1 MTADGLLT
9 FVFAG
14 AVVAIA
20 LAVLRETARQ
30 TRGTFGRAY
39 WKIVADAV
47 GESARRT
54 QLLSRIV
61 EMREAR
67 IGRLERRAEGQR

>member
-1 MTADGLLT
+1 MTTGGLLS
-9 FVFAG
+9 FLFAG
-14 AVVAIA
+14 AVAAIA
-20 LAVLRETARQ
+20 LGVLRWTARQ

-39 WKIVADAV
+39 WKILADAAAE
-47 GESARRT
+47 GARRT

-61 EMREAR
+61 DMREAR